1 MRYRVVDG
9 TGETKAEGAASA
21 SEIASLLRD
30 LPAGLRLVTEPDA
43 VASSERE
50 RDRFLDYLLAERER
64 ERERTKSPTSGL
76 TIVIPGLD
84 KLVGALFGAPPPS
97 DPKDGGGGGGGFHG
111 SSWP

>member
-30 LPAGLRLVTEPDA
+30 LPAGLRLVTEPEA
-43 VASSERE
+43 VPGTERE

-64 ERERTKSPTSGL
+64 ERERSKSPPGGGL

-84 KLVGALFGAPPPS
+84 KLVSALLGSPPPPDS
-97 DPKDGGGGGGGFHG
+97 KDGGGGFHG